1 MVSEQFALRVLRR
14 VESIVRLGA
23 QRIKITF
30 ATVSGFFRWAGCLNK
45 ILICLELNPFLL
57 QISSF
62 IPNSNAW
69 FALPSHVFSSTKAS
83 DVYFKWQKKGRQIF
97 SSSPNTLSFSTD
109 RFTKYSKR
117 FIQICTDRS
126 SFLNESH

>member
-1 MVSEQFALRVLRR
+1 MTNCHATVMIYFVKKKKGSSQLMVSEQFALRVLRR

-62 IPNSNAW
+62 IPNSNA
-69 FALPSHVFSSTKAS
+69 
-83 DVYFKWQKKGRQIF
+83 
-97 SSSPNTLSFSTD
+97 
-109 RFTKYSKR
+109 
-117 FIQICTDRS
+117 
-126 SFLNESH
+126 